1 MNNRGGVEGE
11 ILCTNWLAVSLL
23 YSFKLRIWHYRFLK
37 FAVVYANKWLF
48 KSSYLTF
55 FRGVSVSEPKLPF
68 IQKLVTVS
76 QTAEKCTSGGPHR
89 ILPPSSFFIMR
100 KYFCKIHTLH
110 RFKLLHLIEISSFKN
125 EL

>member
-23 YSFKLRIWHYRFLK
+23 YSFKLRIWNYRFLK

-76 QTAEKCTSGGPHR
+76 HKLQRSAPVEAHTVSYHL
-89 ILPPSSFFIMR
+89 LPSLS
-100 KYFCKIHTLH
+100 
-110 RFKLLHLIEISSFKN
+110 
-125 EL
+125 